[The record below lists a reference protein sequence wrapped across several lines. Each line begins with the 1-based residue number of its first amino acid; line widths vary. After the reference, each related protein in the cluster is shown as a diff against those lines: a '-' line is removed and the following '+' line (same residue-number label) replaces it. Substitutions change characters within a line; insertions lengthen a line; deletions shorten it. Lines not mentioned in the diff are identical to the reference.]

1 MTLSDAIV
9 FNLLLGLRHWVILM
23 FLKSGEGINIS
34 MSTLRR
40 HLKSLTAKMTLSDAI
55 VLYFLLGLRHW
66 EIWMFLKS
74 EEGINISMSTL
85 RRHLKSLA
93 GKDDA
98 IRRYR
103 ILFPARVEALGN
115 IDSP

>member
-9 FNLLLGLRHWVILM
+9 FNLLLGLRHWEIL
-23 FLKSGEGINIS
+23 
-34 MSTLRR
+34 
-40 HLKSLTAKMTLSDAI
+40 
-55 VLYFLLGLRHW
+55 
-66 EIWMFLKS
+66 MFLKS

-85 RRHLKSLA
+85 RRNLKSLA

-103 ILFPARVEALGN
+103 ILFPARIEALGN
-115 IDSP
+115 MDVP

>member
-1 MTLSDAIV
+1 MTLSYAIV
-9 FNLLLGLRHWVILM
+9 FNLLLGLRHWEIL
-23 FLKSGEGINIS
+23 
-34 MSTLRR
+34 
-40 HLKSLTAKMTLSDAI
+40 
-55 VLYFLLGLRHW
+55 
-66 EIWMFLKS
+66 MFLKS

-98 IRRYR
+98 LQRYR

-115 IDSP
+115 MDVP

>member
-23 FLKSGEGINIS
+23 FLKS
-34 MSTLRR
+34 
-40 HLKSLTAKMTLSDAI
+40 
-55 VLYFLLGLRHW
+55 
-66 EIWMFLKS
+66 

-93 GKDDA
+93 AKDDA

-115 IDSP
+115 MDVP

>member
-9 FNLLLGLRHWVILM
+9 FNLLLGLRQ
-23 FLKSGEGINIS
+23 
-34 MSTLRR
+34 
-40 HLKSLTAKMTLSDAI
+40 
-55 VLYFLLGLRHW
+55 W
-66 EIWMFLKS
+66 EILMFLKS

-103 ILFPARVEALGN
+103 ILFHARVEALGN
-115 IDSP
+115 MDVP

>member
-9 FNLLLGLRHWVILM
+9 FNLLLGLRQWEILM
-23 FLKSGEGINIS
+23 FLKSEEGINIS

-40 HLKSLTAKMTLSDAI
+40 HLKSLAGKDDATDAI

-85 RRHLKSLA
+85 RRHLGPVS
-93 GKDDA
+93 
-98 IRRYR
+98 R
-103 ILFPARVEALGN
+103 
-115 IDSP
+115 

>member
-23 FLKSGEGINIS
+23 FLK
-34 MSTLRR
+34 R
-40 HLKSLTAKMTLSDAI
+40 
-55 VLYFLLGLRHW
+55 
-66 EIWMFLKS
+66 

-115 IDSP
+115 MDVP

>member
-23 FLKSGEGINIS
+23 FLK
-34 MSTLRR
+34 R
-40 HLKSLTAKMTLSDAI
+40 
-55 VLYFLLGLRHW
+55 
-66 EIWMFLKS
+66 

-103 ILFPARVEALGN
+103 TLFPARVEALGN
-115 IDSP
+115 MDVP

>member
-9 FNLLLGLRHWVILM
+9 FNLLLGLRQ
-23 FLKSGEGINIS
+23 
-34 MSTLRR
+34 
-40 HLKSLTAKMTLSDAI
+40 
-55 VLYFLLGLRHW
+55 W
-66 EIWMFLKS
+66 EILMFLKS

-103 ILFPARVEALGN
+103 IIFPAQVEALGN
-115 IDSP
+115 MDVP

>member
-23 FLKSGEGINIS
+23 FLKS
-34 MSTLRR
+34 
-40 HLKSLTAKMTLSDAI
+40 
-55 VLYFLLGLRHW
+55 
-66 EIWMFLKS
+66 

-85 RRHLKSLA
+85 RRRLKSLA

-103 ILFPARVEALGN
+103 ALFPARVETLGN
-115 IDSP
+115 MDVP

>member
-9 FNLLLGLRHWVILM
+9 FNLLLGLRQ
-23 FLKSGEGINIS
+23 
-34 MSTLRR
+34 
-40 HLKSLTAKMTLSDAI
+40 
-55 VLYFLLGLRHW
+55 W
-66 EIWMFLKS
+66 EILMFLKS

-103 ILFPARVEALGN
+103 TLFPARVEALGN
-115 IDSP
+115 MDVP